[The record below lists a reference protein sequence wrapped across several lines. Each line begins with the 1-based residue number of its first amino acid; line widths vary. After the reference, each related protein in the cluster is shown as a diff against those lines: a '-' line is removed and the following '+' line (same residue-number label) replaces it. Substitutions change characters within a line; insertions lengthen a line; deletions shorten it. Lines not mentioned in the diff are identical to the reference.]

1 MGPGRWGSRG
11 DIKLGVNV
19 TYADI
24 SNTAVLIE
32 IARKKGNYMPDLS
45 FGTHFFQDLVEGQI
59 RYLPLYPDDEGIE
72 FNERFLLNAPNL
84 LPDVLKE
91 FDFLADVVRLID
103 VPKATEGSVL
113 KIFMNAEL
121 NEAIGILGEPGS
133 GASPPAERIMEK
145 QATSDDSWV
154 WRYRMAENIA
164 SQLDPV
170 RFGVEGFYLF
180 GSTKNATAGLKSD
193 IDILIHFRGSAE
205 QREDLIVWL
214 DGWSLCLDEMNYLR
228 TGYRT
233 GGLLDVHIVTDEDI
247 ENKTSYSVKIGAVTD
262 AARSLPLK
270 GKS

>member
-1 MGPGRWGSRG
+1 
-11 DIKLGVNV
+11 
-19 TYADI
+19 
-24 SNTAVLIE
+24 
-32 IARKKGNYMPDLS
+32 
-45 FGTHFFQDLVEGQI
+45 
-59 RYLPLYPDDEGIE
+59 
-72 FNERFLLNAPNL
+72 
-84 LPDVLKE
+84 
-91 FDFLADVVRLID
+91 
-103 VPKATEGSVL
+103 
-113 KIFMNAEL
+113 
-121 NEAIGILGEPGS
+121 
-133 GASPPAERIMEK
+133 MEK